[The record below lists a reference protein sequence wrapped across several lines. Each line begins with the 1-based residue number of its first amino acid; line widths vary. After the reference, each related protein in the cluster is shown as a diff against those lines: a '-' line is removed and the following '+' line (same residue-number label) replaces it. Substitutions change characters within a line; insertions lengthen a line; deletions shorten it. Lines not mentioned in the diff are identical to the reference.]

1 MTIEI
6 QHVKKEERN
15 ELFHITFVIGSNHW
29 CCYLLLVDC
38 LKYDIILTF
47 TYFVVATF
55 IATHTLQHKSNI
67 FI

>member
-1 MTIEI
+1 MNFFI
-6 QHVKKEERN
+6 
-15 ELFHITFVIGSNHW
+15 LP
-29 CCYLLLVDC
+29 LLLVQITGVVILYWSTVC

-47 TYFVVATF
+47 TYFVAATF